1 MIISRTPFRISFFGG
16 GTDYPR
22 WFRENGGSVLVT
34 TIDKYCYLTCR
45 ILPPFFAHKTRIAYS
60 HVELVQSH
68 DEIKHPAVWAVLKH
82 LQVQEGLEIH
92 HDGDLPARTGLGSS
106 SAFTVGL
113 LHALRGLRRTMPSK
127 RELAAE
133 AIYIERDLLKET
145 GGLQDQVATAF
156 GGFNRIDFFSEND
169 FSVRPVILDRERLL
183 HLQDH
188 LMLYFTGFSR
198 NSYEVAQEQFENIPR
213 KKIELV
219 RMGEMVD
226 EAITLLSGEGDLVEF
241 GTLLHES
248 WKIKRSLS
256 SQISTSEVEE
266 IYEAAREAGAEG
278 GKLLGAGGGGFL
290 LLFARPEDQP
300 RIRERLRKLLWVPF
314 RFENNGSQIIFY
326 EANTQNRDG
335 DFVRAPRPDD
345 PKAVILDPAQP

>member
-45 ILPPFFAHKTRIAYS
+45 ILPPFFNHKTRIAYS
-60 HVELVQSH
+60 YVELVQSH
-68 DEIKHPAVWAVLKH
+68 DEIKHPAVRAALKH
-82 LQVQEGLEIH
+82 LQINEGLEIH

-113 LHALRGLRRTMPSK
+113 LHALHGLRRTMPSK

-133 AIYIERDLLKET
+133 AIYIERELLKET
-145 GGLQDQVATAF
+145 GGFQDQVATAF
-156 GGFNRIDFFSEND
+156 GGFNRIDFSSESD
-169 FSVRPVILDRERLL
+169 FSVSPVILDRERLL

-213 KKIELV
+213 KKSELG
-219 RMGEMVD
+219 RMGGMVE
-226 EAITLLSGEGDLVEF
+226 EAIRLLSGDCDLTEF
-241 GTLLHES
+241 GNLLNES
-248 WKIKRSLS
+248 WKIKRTLS
-256 SQISTSEVEE
+256 SQITNSEVEQ
-266 IYEAAREAGAEG
+266 IYEAALEAGAQG

-326 EANTQNRDG
+326 EPNIQNRDG
-335 DFVRAPRPDD
+335 DFIRTRPND
-345 PKAVILDPAQP
+345 PNSLILDPTQP